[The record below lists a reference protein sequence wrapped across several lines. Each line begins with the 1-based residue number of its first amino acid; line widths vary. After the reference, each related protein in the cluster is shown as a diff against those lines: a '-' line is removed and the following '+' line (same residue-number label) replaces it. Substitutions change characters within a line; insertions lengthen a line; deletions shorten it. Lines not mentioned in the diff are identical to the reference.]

1 MNGHC
6 TSRRRGFLP
15 SGWATS
21 WLLLLAVAGSMQ
33 AAAFQDYFTN
43 RETVITVSGTLNGNN
58 STATVESSE
67 PRNGGKPGGHSLW
80 ISWIAPTNGVATFD
94 THGSLFDTTLSAY
107 VLNPTNATT
116 VDRLQEVA
124 RNDDDPSTP
133 PTSLI
138 QFGALAGVH
147 YEIAVDG
154 FEGATG
160 AVKLSWNF
168 ISVASPPPIIVSTPN
183 DQSAKQGDTVSLT
196 VNMIASPA
204 MQLKWFFY
212 DNEVSNEG
220 GITTTNL
227 IISSLQPTNVGIY
240 SLRVSIGSVR
250 YFTTPVEVQINS
262 EGSTNTLATDKLL
275 DSSASPLVGDNI
287 LVGNVTPH
295 FLPVPGQ
302 SPVGRGLGVVR
313 GYNGTQIFNTTFAT
327 TDPAEPPLCGVLGG
341 ASYWLMYQPPANGV
355 ISIDTLGSSYDTVM
369 EAYTFNG
376 AITSYADLI
385 SVDCDNDGFGTNGP
399 SHVTFQVVKTRS
411 YVLAVDGVNGVRGT
425 AWLNYTLNTNLPALP
440 PTLTGQVT
448 TQTVAI
454 GANVLLLP
462 PVDGCLPMKYAWSK
476 DGVTISNA
484 PNAWLALNNV
494 SPSASGNYSL
504 AITNDLG
511 HLTVTI
517 PLHVVASP
525 QCTISAAA
533 GSLALSF
540 PTASGSAY
548 VIEQADAVTGPWQ
561 PWSTAFAGDGQ
572 NYSTNVAADGTR
584 FFRVR
589 VQ

>member
-1 MNGHC
+1 MNGMW
-6 TSRRRGFLP
+6 TNGRRSSLP
-15 SGWATS
+15 AGWAIR
-21 WLLLLAVAGSMQ
+21 WLLLLAVAGSAQ

-43 RETVITVSGTLNGNN
+43 RETVTAVSGTLTGNN
-58 STATVESSE
+58 ATATVEAGE
-67 PRNGGKPGGHSLW
+67 PKHGGKPGGHSLW
-80 ISWIAPTNGVATFD
+80 LSWTAPTNGVATFD
-94 THGSLFDTTLSAY
+94 THGSAFDTTMSAY

-124 RNDDDPSTP
+124 RNDDDPTAP

-138 QFGALAGVH
+138 QFGAQAGLR

-160 AVKLSWNF
+160 AVKLSWSF

-196 VNMIASPA
+196 VNMTTSPS
-204 MQLKWFFY
+204 MQLKWFYY
-212 DNEVSNEG
+212 DTEVSNEG

-227 IISSLQPTNVGIY
+227 VINSLQPTNVGIY

-275 DSSASPLVGDNI
+275 DSPGSPLIGDSSQG
-287 LVGNVTPH
+287 GNLAPH
-295 FLPVPGQ
+295 FLAVPGR
-302 SPVGRGLGVVR
+302 SAVGRGLGVVR

-327 TDPAEPPLCGVLGG
+327 TDPAEPPHCGVLGG

-376 AITSYADLI
+376 TITSYADLI
-385 SVDCDNDGFGTNGP
+385 SVGCDNDGFGTNGP
-399 SHVTFQVVKTRS
+399 SHITFQVVKTRS

-425 AWLNYTLNTNLPALP
+425 AWLNYLLNTNLPAMP
-440 PTLTGQVT
+440 PTLTGLVT
-448 TQTVAI
+448 PQTVAV

-462 PVDGCLPMKYAWSK
+462 PVDGCPPMKYAWSK
-476 DGVTISNA
+476 DGVTVSNS

-494 SPSASGNYSL
+494 TPSQSGNYSL

-511 HLTVTI
+511 HLIVTV
-517 PLHVVASP
+517 PLHVVAPP
-525 QCTISAAA
+525 QCTVSTAA
-533 GSLALSF
+533 GNLALSF
-540 PTASGSAY
+540 PTESGYTY
-548 VIEQADAVTGPWQ
+548 VIEQANVVTGPWQ
-561 PWSTAFAGDGQ
+561 PWSAAFSGDGQ
-572 NYSTNVAADGTR
+572 SFSTNVAPVGTQ